1 MTPAARQA
9 RQLHELDRH
18 NQRLLAESPY
28 TRQRFM
34 TNLDTTSPE
43 KFRQS
48 AEGYRHFFYDE
59 VIGRF
64 DEPLLPANPRS
75 RVKYDQPKW
84 TGYEVVL
91 DVFPDVIAYG
101 VLLLPKDLKPGERR
115 PVVVCQH
122 GLEGRPEDTITGDFG
137 SLSRFCR
144 QIMRAGLHHVR
155 TAESISLP

>member
-1 MTPAARQA
+1 MQ
-9 RQLHELDRH
+9 
-18 NQRLLAESPY
+18 
-28 TRQRFM
+28 
-34 TNLDTTSPE
+34 
-43 KFRQS
+43 
-48 AEGYRHFFYDE
+48 

-122 GLEGRPEDTITGDFG
+122 GLEGRPEDTITGNSG
-137 SLSRFCR
+137 CLSRFRR
-144 QIMRAGLHHVR
+144 QIVRAGLHHLR
-155 TAESISLP
+155 AAESIPLP